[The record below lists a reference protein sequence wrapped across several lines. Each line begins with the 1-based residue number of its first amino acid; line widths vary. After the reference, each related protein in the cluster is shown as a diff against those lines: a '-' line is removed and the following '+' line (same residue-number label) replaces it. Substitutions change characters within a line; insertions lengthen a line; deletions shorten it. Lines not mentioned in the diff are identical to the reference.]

1 MEIMKKHILNISEV
15 EHAGFPAPMPDS
27 AKEKYGGATMGFI
40 GTKIGAQKLG
50 YNITTL
56 PAGKRAF
63 PFHNHRVNEELFFIL
78 EGEGELRMGEERT
91 QVKKGD
97 FIACP
102 AGGKD
107 VAHQVINTSDSELK
121 YLAVSTKLSPEIAD
135 YPDTGKFGIL
145 TDDFRFVGRA
155 DQSLDYWEGE

>member
-1 MEIMKKHILNISEV
+1 
-15 EHAGFPAPMPDS
+15 
-27 AKEKYGGATMGFI
+27 
-40 GTKIGAQKLG
+40 
-50 YNITTL
+50 
-56 PAGKRAF
+56 
-63 PFHNHRVNEELFFIL
+63 L